1 MRSGNFIRLMRDSYA
16 TEGVAYVGVGRLTAL
31 IMALYETYD
40 NFTVNYT
47 VQNNISNLL
56 QKQWS
61 Q

>member
-1 MRSGNFIRLMRDSYA
+1 MRDSYA
-16 TEGVAYVGVGRLTAL
+16 TKGVAYVGVGRLTAL

-47 VQNNISNLL
+47 VQNNFSNLL